1 MDPKFAKIASEL
13 IEEYMPTIEKIKG
26 QTTYHIYE
34 AMIKLNAEMLAKA
47 LEKYEKASKKLS
59 EFDSRFMRNFCFA
72 VTLYAKKQALS
83 QSGGRFF
90 YWRDFIEEF
99 SNAGYT
105 LQGSGFGQN
114 YTDS

>member
-47 LEKYEKASKKLS
+47 LEKYEKASK
-59 EFDSRFMRNFCFA
+59 N
-72 VTLYAKKQALS
+72 
-83 QSGGRFF
+83 
-90 YWRDFIEEF
+90 
-99 SNAGYT
+99 
-105 LQGSGFGQN
+105 
-114 YTDS
+114 